1 MSHPGPP
8 LGIRFF
14 NDFINSNGSD
24 LNLMT
29 IYSGGEHMMSCL
41 YYDVYAMKMTECIPQ
56 NLSSCQ
62 SETHLSLQTQSE
74 DNTSHDSFGEVS

>member
-1 MSHPGPP
+1 
-8 LGIRFF
+8 
-14 NDFINSNGSD
+14 
-24 LNLMT
+24 
-29 IYSGGEHMMSCL
+29 MMSCL

-62 SETHLSLQTQSE
+62 CETHLSLQTQSE